1 MRVHHLMAKISIK
14 LSLLFL
20 LPKDVAAQQAAAAAA
35 AQQAAADAAAAQAAA
50 DAALQTATFQ
60 CDQTIIMRD
69 QEYVE

>member
-1 MRVHHLMAKISIK
+1 M
-14 LSLLFL
+14 FL
-20 LPKDVAAQQAAAAAA
+20 LPKDVAAQQAAAEAA
-35 AQQAAADAAAAQAAA
+35 AQQAAAAAADAAAQQAAA

>member
-1 MRVHHLMAKISIK
+1 MHL

-20 LPKDVAAQQAAAAAA
+20 LCKDVAAQQAA
-35 AQQAAADAAAAQAAA
+35 AQQAAADAAAQQAAA

>member
-1 MRVHHLMAKISIK
+1 MAKICIK

-20 LPKDVAAQQAAAAAA
+20 LPKDVAAQQAAAQQAAAAAA
-35 AQQAAADAAAAQAAA
+35 AQQAAADAAAQQAAA

-69 QEYVE
+69 QEYVK

>member
-1 MRVHHLMAKISIK
+1 MSKPIIKKPYIK
-14 LSLLFL
+14 LSILFH